1 MSRFDVSETVI
12 TWSARRAERAIDSW
26 RQRWRRPEPGGMNAV
41 SASWTVTT
49 NGPRYESGAA

>member
-12 TWSARRAERAIDSW
+12 TWSARRAERAIDLVA
-26 RQRWRRPEPGGMNAV
+26 PALAEAGAGGMNAV

-49 NGPRYESGAA
+49 NGPR